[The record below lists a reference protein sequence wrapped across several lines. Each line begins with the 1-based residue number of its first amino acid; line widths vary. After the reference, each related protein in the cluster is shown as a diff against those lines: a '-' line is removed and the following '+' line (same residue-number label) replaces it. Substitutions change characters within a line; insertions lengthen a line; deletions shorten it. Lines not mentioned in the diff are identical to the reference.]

1 MLHCSTTHTLARTR
15 AYQYFCFLLSHL
27 SQHSQ
32 QHTKNLIINTINLT
46 SKWQTTH
53 SAVTLL
59 SHHPSSTTTP
69 PHRAKFAVTLLS
81 HYCHITITLLSHH
94 YHRSHFFSKN
104 QLLSSKNQC
113 IPSKKSHIFP
123 KKSHIFPRMSD
134 IFSKKSLISSKKWD
148 IIEESAHP
156 GCAALW
162 QMWQK
167 KTQNSWYIR
176 AHARERIRTPSA
188 STASPNLLPHPS
200 ELNPQKHSS
209 TKKHS
214 STMKQPTKNQQWN
227 NQR

>member
-1 MLHCSTTHTLARTR
+1 MTNHP
-15 AYQYFCFLLSHL
+15 FCCH
-27 SQHSQ
+27 
-32 QHTKNLIINTINLT
+32 I
-46 SKWQTTH
+46 
-53 SAVTLL
+53 AVTPSFL
-59 SHHPSSTTTP
+59 HHHSTPSSKICCHTTI
-69 PHRAKFAVTLLS
+69 TLLS
-81 HYCHITITLLSHH
+81 HYCHTTITEAIS
-94 YHRSHFFSKN
+94 SPKINFFPQRISA
-104 QLLSSKNQC
+104 
-113 IPSKKSHIFP
+113 
-123 KKSHIFPRMSD
+123 FPRKSP
-134 IFSKKSLISSKKWD
+134 IFSRKSPTFSRGCPTFSRKSPLFPRKSGTY
-148 IIEESAHP
+148 EESAHP

>member
-1 MLHCSTTHTLARTR
+1 MLHSSHYTDALAYARIP
-15 AYQYFCFLLSHL
+15 YFCFLLSHL

-32 QHTKNLIINTINLT
+32 QTNKHLIFNTINST

-53 SAVTLL
+53 
-59 SHHPSSTTTP
+59 
-69 PHRAKFAVTLLS
+69 FAVTLLS
-81 HYCHITITLLSHH
+81 HCCHTILSPPPLHPIEQNLLSHY
-94 YHRSHFFSKN
+94 YHITVTPLSPKPF
-104 QLLSSKNQC
+104 LLQKSTSSSKESTHSHQNNPC
-113 IPSKKSHIFP
+113 FLESIPYFP
-123 KKSHIFPRMSD
+123 EKLPHLPEKVPYFLEKVGHNWRECSPWLRNPVTD
-134 IFSKKSLISSKKWD
+134 VTEKNTKL
-148 IIEESAHP
+148 
-156 GCAALW
+156 LV
-162 QMWQK
+162 
-167 KTQNSWYIR
+167 IR